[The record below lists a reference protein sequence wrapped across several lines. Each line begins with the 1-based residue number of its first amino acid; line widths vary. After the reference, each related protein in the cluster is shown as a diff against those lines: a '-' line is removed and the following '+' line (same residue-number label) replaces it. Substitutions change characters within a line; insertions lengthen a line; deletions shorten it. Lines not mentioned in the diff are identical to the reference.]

1 MKHLFWDFDTIDA
14 KIAGMTR
21 IVFMGSPAFA
31 VPSLRVVADSV
42 VGIVT
47 QPDRPAGRGKQLT
60 PCPVKQAALELGLPT
75 IQPEKLKEAVE
86 QLQTWSPEVIV
97 VAAFGQILRTNV
109 LNLPPQG
116 CLNVHASLLPR
127 HRGAAP
133 IAAAILAGDAEAGVT
148 LMKMDAGIDT
158 GDMLAKKS
166 IPVEPTDTT
175 TSLTE
180 KLSHLGAKLLKEK
193 LNDYLNGRLTPIKQ
207 NDDLAT
213 YAPMLKKEDG
223 LLHFSETAVAL
234 ERRVRAMSD
243 WPGAYTLWKDAPLKI
258 IRCRARVG
266 VTVGA
271 GKVIKIKNEIAVG
284 TSEGV
289 LILDDVQPAG
299 KKTMSA
305 ISFVNGNPS
314 FVGAQL

>member
-1 MKHLFWDFDTIDA
+1 MKHQFCGFDTIDA
-14 KIAGMTR
+14 KIANMTR

-31 VPSLRVVADSV
+31 VPSLKGVADSV
-42 VGIVT
+42 VGVVT

-60 PCPVKQAALELGLPT
+60 SCPVKLTALELGLPI
-75 IQPEKLKEAVE
+75 IQPGKLKEALE
-86 QLQTWSPEVIV
+86 QIQAWSPDVIV
-97 VAAFGQILRTNV
+97 VAAFGQILRANV
-109 LNLPPQG
+109 LNLPPHG

-158 GDMLAKKS
+158 GDMLAQKS
-166 IPVEPTDTT
+166 IRVEATDTA

-180 KLSHLGAKLLKEK
+180 KLSYLGANLLKEK
-193 LNDYLNGRLTPIKQ
+193 LDEYLNGRLTPLKQ
-207 NDDLAT
+207 NDNLAT

-223 LLHFSETAVAL
+223 LLRFTESAVAL

-243 WPGAYTLWKDAPLKI
+243 WPGSYTLWKDAPLKI
-258 IRCRARVG
+258 IRCRTQGG
-266 VTVGA
+266 VTA
-271 GKVIKIKNEIAVG
+271 ESGKVIKIKNEIAVG
-284 TSEGV
+284 TSDGV
-289 LILDDVQPAG
+289 LILDEVQPAG
-299 KKTMSA
+299 KKAMSA

-314 FVGAQL
+314 FVGTRL

>member
-1 MKHLFWDFDTIDA
+1 MKHPFCGFDTIDA

-31 VPSLRVVADSV
+31 VPSLKGVADSV
-42 VGIVT
+42 VGVVT

-60 PCPVKQAALELGLPT
+60 PCPVKLTALDLGLPI
-75 IQPEKLKEAVE
+75 IQPEKLKEAIE
-86 QLQTWSPEVIV
+86 QLQTWSPDVIV
-97 VAAFGQILRTNV
+97 VAAFGQILRANV
-109 LNLPPQG
+109 LNLPPHG
-116 CLNVHASLLPR
+116 CVNVHASLLPR

-133 IAAAILAGDAEAGVT
+133 IAAAILAGDAEAGLT

-158 GDMLAKKS
+158 GDMLATKS
-166 IPVEPTDTT
+166 IRVEATDTT
-175 TSLTE
+175 TTLTE
-180 KLSHLGAKLLKEK
+180 KLSHLGAELLKEK
-193 LNDYLNGRLTPIKQ
+193 LNDYLDGKLTPLKQ
-207 NDDLAT
+207 NDELAT

-223 LLHFSETAVAL
+223 LLNFSQSAVAL

-258 IRCRARVG
+258 IRCRARGG
-266 VTVGA
+266 VTVES

-284 TSEGV
+284 TSEGI
-289 LILDDVQPAG
+289 LILDEVQPAG
-299 KKTMSA
+299 KKPMSA

-314 FVGAQL
+314 FMTQP

>member
-1 MKHLFWDFDTIDA
+1 MKHPFCGFDTIDA

-31 VPSLRVVADSV
+31 VPSLKGVAASV
-42 VGIVT
+42 VGVVT

-60 PCPVKQAALELGLPT
+60 PCPVKLTALDLGLPI
-75 IQPEKLKEAVE
+75 IQPEKLKEAIE
-86 QLQTWSPEVIV
+86 QLQTWSPDVIV
-97 VAAFGQILRTNV
+97 VAAFGQILRANV
-109 LNLPPQG
+109 LNLPPHG
-116 CLNVHASLLPR
+116 CVNVHASLLPR

-133 IAAAILAGDAEAGVT
+133 IAAAILAGDAEAGLT

-158 GDMLAKKS
+158 GDMLATKS
-166 IPVEPTDTT
+166 IRVEATDTT
-175 TSLTE
+175 TTLTE
-180 KLSHLGAKLLKEK
+180 KLSHLGAELLEEK
-193 LNDYLNGRLTPIKQ
+193 LNDYLDGKLTPLKQ
-207 NDDLAT
+207 NDELAT

-223 LLHFSETAVAL
+223 LLNFSQSAVAL

-258 IRCRARVG
+258 IRCRARGG
-266 VTVGA
+266 VTVES

-284 TSEGV
+284 TSEGI
-289 LILDDVQPAG
+289 LILDEVQPAG
-299 KKTMSA
+299 KKPMSA

-314 FVGAQL
+314 FMTQP

>member
-1 MKHLFWDFDTIDA
+1 MKHPFCGFDTIDA
-14 KIAGMTR
+14 KIANMTR

-31 VPSLRVVADSV
+31 VPSLKGVADSV
-42 VGIVT
+42 VGVVT

-60 PCPVKQAALELGLPT
+60 PCPVKRTALELGLPI
-75 IQPEKLKEAVE
+75 IQPEKLKEAIE
-86 QLQTWSPEVIV
+86 QLQAWSPDVVV
-97 VAAFGQILRTNV
+97 VAAFGQILRAGV

-116 CLNVHASLLPR
+116 CVNVHASLLPR

-133 IAAAILAGDAEAGVT
+133 IAAALLAGDEEAGVT

-158 GDMLAKKS
+158 GDMLATKS
-166 IPVEPTDTT
+166 IRVEPTDTT

-180 KLSHLGAKLLKEK
+180 KLAAIGAELLKEK
-193 LNDYLNGRLTPIKQ
+193 LNDYLNGKLTPLKQ
-207 NDDLAT
+207 NDALAT

-223 LLHFSETAVAL
+223 LLHFNQSAVAL

-243 WPGAYTLWKDAPLKI
+243 WPGSYTLWKDAPLKI
-258 IRCRARVG
+258 IRCRAQGG
-266 VTVGA
+266 VTVES

-284 TSEGV
+284 TSEGA
-289 LILDDVQPAG
+289 LILDEVQPAG
-299 KKTMSA
+299 KRAMSA

-314 FVGAQL
+314 FVGARL